1 MNLRAGKMMRIL
13 SSVWLPKLILLAGD
27 FSRWFRKNSSL
38 FGRLINPLLTKL
50 VWSRWLGIGLVL
62 FCGFID
68 LDSLHKNSKDNL
80 ANIQLS

>member
-1 MNLRAGKMMRIL
+1 MMRNL
-13 SSVWLPKLILLAGD
+13 CSDWLPELILPARD

-62 FCGFID
+62 FAVLLTSTLSIKTPKTIWPISSY
-68 LDSLHKNSKDNL
+68 LNLSLG
-80 ANIQLS
+80 Q